1 MAIGLFFVEN
11 GCEWAVKNKCGETAI
26 DVMRN
31 SWKKKELVT
40 MFKLER
46 YRYSMMRKLRFV
58 PSQELKDVIVS
69 FKNERYCLDS
79 TDDGSSKVDD
89 FTEGTEP
96 AADGNNS
103 TVNIMNKF
111 FLFYL

>member
-79 TDDGSSKVDD
+79 TDDGSSKVGETGA
-89 FTEGTEP
+89 FLKQKR
-96 AADGNNS
+96 
-103 TVNIMNKF
+103 KF
-111 FLFYL
+111 FF